1 VGFALGVDR
10 IVLASGKPPG
20 SHVEVYLV
28 SEAGPEDALVAASS
42 LRMAGLSVDFD
53 TEGRRVEAQFKSA
66 SRIEARAVVVL
77 KAQSDEVDV
86 RIDDE
91 RAQLPLAS
99 VPEWLRDRL

>member
-1 VGFALGVDR
+1 V
-10 IVLASGKPPG
+10 G